1 MSILETFYIESIIS
15 SMMNTNFVRDEDFAK
30 MASKE
35 LEVILSRIAELE
47 WKPIETA
54 PKDGTA
60 VLLLIN
66 DFIDI
71 GRYQSMSKQ
80 WATNTGLYF
89 HDISLHMVRNWM
101 PLKTPEEK

>member
-1 MSILETFYIESIIS
+1 MV
-15 SMMNTNFVRDEDFAK
+15 MVPD
-30 MASKE
+30 
-35 LEVILSRIAELE
+35 
-47 WKPIETA
+47 WQPIETA